1 MHEGNKEKL
10 RNCKE
15 NQISVWRV
23 ELRTMQRESQQQ
35 KPQAKHIEKN
45 KPQTIKAKVQ
55 GYKGAHN

>member
-55 GYKGAHN
+55 S